1 MNRRALLIQTLLA
14 TAFFAVALVF
24 VMDRTV
30 TDAIPEALIFG
41 CIYWVASKVIDT
53 MLRKKTTKET
63 DT

>member
-30 TDAIPEALIFG
+30 ADAIPEALIFG

>member
-14 TAFFAVALVF
+14 TAFFTVALVF
-24 VMDRTV
+24 VMDRTAS
-30 TDAIPEALIFG
+30 DAIPEALIFG
-41 CIYWVASKVIDT
+41 CIYWVASKVIYT

>member
-30 TDAIPEALIFG
+30 SDAIPEALIFG

-53 MLRKKTTKET
+53 MLHKKTTKET